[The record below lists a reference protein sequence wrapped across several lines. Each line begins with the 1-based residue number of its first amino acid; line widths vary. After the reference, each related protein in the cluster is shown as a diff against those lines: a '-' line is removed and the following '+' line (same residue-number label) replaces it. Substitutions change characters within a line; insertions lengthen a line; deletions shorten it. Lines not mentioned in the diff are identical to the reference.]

1 MSRKPHLSFVVA
13 MDSNRLIGAHD
24 GLPWRLPDDMKFF
37 KAITM
42 GKPVIMGRK
51 TYESIPAAFRPLTG
65 RKNII
70 VTGDKTYQ
78 AEGCIVAHSIEE
90 ALAAAGEVAEI
101 IVGGGAEVYRQLLP
115 QADRIYLTLVEGQ
128 FKGDVYF
135 PQFDMREWREVA
147 REIHEPDE
155 RHPYRFNWIIL
166 ERC

>member
-1 MSRKPHLSFVVA
+1 MSQKPRLSFVVA
-13 MDSNRLIGAHD
+13 MDSNRLIGAHHT
-24 GLPWRLPDDMKFF
+24 LPWRLPDDMKFF

-51 TYESIPAAFRPLTG
+51 TYESIPAPFRPLAG
-65 RKNII
+65 RKNIV
-70 VTGDKTYQ
+70 VTRDKTYQ
-78 AEGCIVAHSIEE
+78 AEGCIVAHSVEE
-90 ALAAAGEVAEI
+90 ALAAAGEVEEI

-135 PQFDMREWREVA
+135 PQFDLSKWREVS
-147 REIHEPDE
+147 REVHEPDE